1 MQRYLLLLSAAV
13 AFFAISPR
21 AHAQASEPFL
31 GQVLIVSFNFAPR
44 GWVSCNGQILP
55 INQNQALF
63 SLLGTT
69 YGGDGRTT
77 FALPDLRGRVPIG
90 SSDVFPLGLT
100 GGEEEVTLTIGQ
112 MPAHSHPLLG
122 QSALGTSANPT
133 GGVWAAQSRLQVYS
147 SASPDSV
154 MGGAS
159 ISPSGGGAPHDNRSP
174 YLAINYIIALQGI
187 FPSRQ

>member
-1 MQRYLLLLSAAV
+1 MQRYLILLTAAV
-13 AFFAISPR
+13 AFFAISPG
-21 AHAQASEPFL
+21 ACAQASDPFL
-31 GQVLIVSFNFAPR
+31 GQVLIVPFNFAPR
-44 GWVSCNGQILP
+44 GWASCNGQILP
-55 INQNQALF
+55 INTNAALF

-69 YGGDGRTT
+69 YGGDGITT

-90 SSDVFPLGLT
+90 SSNAFPLGLT

-147 SASPDSV
+147 SASPDSM

-159 ISPSGGGAPHDNRSP
+159 ISSSGGGLPHDNRSP
-174 YLAINYIIALQGI
+174 YLTINYIIALLGI
-187 FPSRQ
+187 FPSRS